1 MKYKSQ
7 VMNMHVNLMEKE
19 VVAAADH
26 WTVEEKAEG
35 SASPS
40 DKNERWG
47 TRLV

>member
-19 VVAAADH
+19 VVAAADQ
-26 WTVEEKAEG
+26 WTLEEKAEG